1 MSGIIDF
8 RQTHFTQ
15 SVPSATYLPEDNII
29 EIAFAGRSNVGKSS
43 VLNVLTQQKNL
54 ARVSKTPGRTQA
66 LNYFEVQEALY
77 LVDLPGYGYAKVSH
91 EAQAKWEHFLMNYIL
106 TRNSLKGIVLIMD
119 SRHPLTPLDDLF
131 LDLCQRSARPC
142 HILLNKVDK
151 LTQSERNKTWQIMQN
166 KLMILNMN
174 LSVQF
179 FSASKGIGLQELQQV
194 LGQWVRN

>member
-1 MSGIIDF
+1 MPAIIDF

-15 SVPSATYLPEDNII
+15 SVPSASYLPEDNII

-66 LNYFEVQEALY
+66 LNYFEVEEALY

-131 LDLCQRSARPC
+131 LDLCQRSSRPC

-151 LTQSERNKTWQIMQN
+151 LTQSERNKTWQKVQN

-174 LSVQF
+174 LSAQF
-179 FSASKGIGLQELQQV
+179 FSASKNDGLTELQQV
-194 LGQWVRN
+194 LSQWVRT